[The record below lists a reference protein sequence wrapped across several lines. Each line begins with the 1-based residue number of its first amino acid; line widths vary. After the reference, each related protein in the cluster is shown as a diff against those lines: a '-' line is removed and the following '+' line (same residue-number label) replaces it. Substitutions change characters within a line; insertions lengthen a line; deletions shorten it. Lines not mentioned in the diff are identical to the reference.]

1 VSLNEVG
8 IQTMPPAGEAAAYSG
23 TENAAGVEQTGS
35 EAYQA
40 DWYTKLVD
48 YALCD
53 ADVTKV
59 NIFRLVDETSL
70 LGWQS
75 GLFYPG
81 FVPKL
86 SAATFPAELARTDG
100 MCPTGE
106 AAWFSPSAARV
117 SDGGAALARQVA
129 RMAVVAARGA
139 GVR

>member
-1 VSLNEVG
+1 
-8 IQTMPPAGEAAAYSG
+8 
-23 TENAAGVEQTGS
+23 VEQTGS

-59 NIFRLVDETSL
+59 SIFKLVDDTSL

-75 GLFYPG
+75 GLFYAD

-86 SAATFPAELARTDG
+86 SAAAFPAELARTDG

-106 AAWFSPSAARV
+106 ATWFSPSAARV
-117 SDGGAALARQVA
+117 SDGGVALGRRLA
-129 RMAVVAARGA
+129 RMAVAAARGA